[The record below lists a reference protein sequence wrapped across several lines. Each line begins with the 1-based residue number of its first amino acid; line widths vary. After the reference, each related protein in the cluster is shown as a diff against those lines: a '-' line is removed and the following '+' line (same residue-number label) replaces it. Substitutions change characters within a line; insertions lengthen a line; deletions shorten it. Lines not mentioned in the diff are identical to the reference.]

1 MLAKFNCS
9 SQIICFDDYA
19 RVKEMMRPV
28 VKIGAQQTVSEAAK
42 LMKECDR
49 GSLVIMEGNIAVG
62 IITERDFITRVAAEG
77 LPYTTRVSQ
86 VMSSPLRT
94 VDANTSLKEAARIM
108 FEHKIRRLPVVEGG
122 ALAGMIAAQ
131 DFLGQL
137 SKKTFTEEIW
147 QALTTST
154 P

>member
-1 MLAKFNCS
+1 MNV
-9 SQIICFDDYA
+9 
-19 RVKEMMRPV
+19 VKEMMRPV
-28 VKIGAQQTVSEAAK
+28 VKVDSQQTVLEAAK
-42 LMKECDR
+42 LMRDCR
-49 GSLVIMEGNIAVG
+49 RSSLVVMEGDIAVG
-62 IITERDFITRVAAEG
+62 IITERDFIMRVAAEG

-122 ALAGMIAAQ
+122 ALAGMIAAW

-137 SKKTFTEEIW
+137 SKKTVTEEIW
-147 QALTTST
+147 QALTSRS

>member
-1 MLAKFNCS
+1 MHV
-9 SQIICFDDYA
+9 
-19 RVKEMMRPV
+19 VKEMMRPV
-28 VKIGAQQTVSEAAK
+28 VKISSHQTVSEAAK

-49 GSLVIMEGNIAVG
+49 GSLLVMEGDIAVG

-94 VDANTSLKEAARIM
+94 IDANASLKQAARIM

-122 ALAGMIAAQ
+122 ALAGMIAAW
-131 DFLGQL
+131 DFLDQL
-137 SKKTFTEEIW
+137 SKRTITEEIW
-147 QALTTST
+147 QALTSSS

>member
-1 MLAKFNCS
+1 MHV
-9 SQIICFDDYA
+9 
-19 RVKEMMRPV
+19 VKEMMRPV
-28 VKIGAQQTVSEAAK
+28 VKIGCEQTVSEAAK
-42 LMKECDR
+42 LMKDCDR
-49 GSLVIMEGNIAVG
+49 GSLVVMEGNVAIG

-94 VDANTSLKEAARIM
+94 IDGNASLKEAARIM

-122 ALAGMIAAQ
+122 ALAGMIAAW
-131 DFLGQL
+131 DFLPQL
-137 SKKTFTEEIW
+137 SKKTITEEIW
-147 QALTTST
+147 QALTSSS